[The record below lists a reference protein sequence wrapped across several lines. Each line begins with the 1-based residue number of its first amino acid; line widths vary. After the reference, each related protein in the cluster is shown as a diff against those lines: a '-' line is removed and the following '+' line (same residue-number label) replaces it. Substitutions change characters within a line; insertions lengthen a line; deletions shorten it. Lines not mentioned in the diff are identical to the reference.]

1 MINCQTA
8 IITLHLKPHK
18 ERRILEGHRWVFA
31 GEIKEDLKDLE
42 PGVRVALCDSRGR
55 LLGRGYANP
64 HSLITV
70 RLLTRYDE
78 PWDNDLIF
86 RRIKGAFNYRG
97 TFLPHRSTYR
107 LIFSE
112 GDGFPGLVVDR
123 YEEHLIV
130 QSLTAGM
137 DNLLPEVIE
146 VLNHIVNPQSIYLKS
161 RSPYRRLERLSEDC
175 RAVKGSP
182 PDVIPFQDGDVH
194 FSSYPIRGQKTGF
207 YLDQAFNRQLL
218 IPYVKGKRVLDL
230 YAYTGAWGIT
240 ALVRGAREATM
251 VESSQLAILWG
262 MEDARANGVE
272 QRAIFVEADVEE
284 FLQGE
289 IQRKGQYD
297 IVIVD
302 PPSLIPQR
310 SALKAGRKAYL
321 AVNTQALKVVKPG
334 GILVTCSCSHLLTR
348 DDLLRIMGRASE
360 LAHRQLRLLFFGS
373 QPLDHPVLP
382 GQPETEY
389 LKALFL
395 AVE

>member
-1 MINCQTA
+1 M
-8 IITLHLKPHK
+8 
-18 ERRILEGHRWVFA
+18 FA
-31 GEIKEDLKDLE
+31 GEIKEDLKGLE
-42 PGVRVALCDSRGR
+42 PGTLVALCDSRGR

-64 HSLITV
+64 YSLITV

-86 RRIKGAFNYRG
+86 RRIKGAFNHRCRYI
-97 TFLPHRSTYR
+97 PHSSTYR

-112 GDGFPGLVVDR
+112 GDGLPGLIVDR

-137 DNLLPEVIE
+137 DNLIPKIIE
-146 VLNHIVNPQSIYLKS
+146 VLDEICKPKSIYLKS
-161 RSPYRRLERLSEDC
+161 QSPYRRLERLSEDC
-175 RAVKGSP
+175 RAVKGEP

-194 FSSYPIRGQKTGF
+194 FSAYPIRGQKTGF
-207 YLDQAFNRQLL
+207 YLDQSFNRHLL
-218 IPYVKGKRVLDL
+218 IPYVKGKRILDL

-240 ALVRGAREATM
+240 ALVKGAREATM

-262 MEDARANGVE
+262 MEDARANRVE

-284 FLQGE
+284 FLKGE
-289 IQRKGQYD
+289 IQRGSQYD

-310 SALKAGRKAYL
+310 SALQAGRKAYL
-321 AVNTQALKVVKPG
+321 AVNAQALKVVKPG
-334 GILVTCSCSHLLTR
+334 GMLVTCSCSHLMTR
-348 DDLLRIMGRASE
+348 DDLLRIMGKAADVAR
-360 LAHRQLRLLFFGS
+360 RQLRLLFFGS

-389 LKALFL
+389 LKALFFS
-395 AVE
+395 VE